1 MTIQDVYMACETAY
15 AQTIKNTL
23 DLMLRDTAYCSEALT
38 IEEMKKIEEM
48 REWFDRFERGRIIA
62 LFKKGLV

>member
-15 AQTIKNTL
+15 AQTINNTL

-38 IEEMKKIEEM
+38 AEEKKKIEEM
-48 REWFDRFERGRIIA
+48 RDWFQNFERGRIIA
-62 LFKKGLV
+62 LSKKGLV